1 MEDKKIRVAI
11 THGDTNGVG
20 YELIFKTFAEPEM
33 LELCTPIIYGSPK
46 VASYHRKALDIE
58 ATFSIINGAEEAQDG
73 RVNLL
78 TCFDDEVKIELG
90 VPTPESGQ
98 AAIDAL
104 DRAMTDCR
112 KGLFD
117 VLVTAPI
124 TEKNITIGGTP
135 FPGLGRYLDT
145 CLGQGQKS
153 QPLYITDQLRVAILA
168 DGIAMKDVPAKLTAE
183 ALSATITQLHRTL
196 CRDLRIYNPR
206 IAVLAFNADANGPE
220 ENDIIRPVVS
230 RLAEQKVNIFGPYQ
244 ADRFFG
250 ENQYD
255 AFDAILAIYHDQ
267 GLLPLKTLTDEQPHI
282 IMTGLPV
289 VCTTIFGDPDFANA
303 GKGKADE
310 NAFRR
315 AVYSAID
322 IARNRVT
329 YDEPFENPLPK
340 LFHEKRDESEKVRF
354 SIPKKKDA

>member
-1 MEDKKIRVAI
+1 MEDKRIRVAI

-46 VASYHRKALDIE
+46 IAAYHRKALDIE
-58 ATFSIINGAEEAQDG
+58 GNFSIINNAEDAQEG

-78 TCFDDEVKIELG
+78 TCFDNEVKVDLG
-90 VPTPESGQ
+90 VPTPESGK

-104 DRAMTDCR
+104 DRALTDYR

-117 VLVTAPI
+117 ILVTAPI
-124 TEKNITIGGTP
+124 FSQNITIEGTP
-135 FPGLGRYLDT
+135 FTGMRHYLDT
-145 CLGQGQKS
+145 CVGEGKKS
-153 QPLYITDQLRVAILA
+153 LPIYNTDNLRIAILA
-168 DGIAMKDVPAKLTAE
+168 DDIAMKDVSGKLTAE
-183 ALSATITQLHRTL
+183 ALTDTITLLHRTL

-206 IAVLAFNADANGPE
+206 IAVLAFNADANGTE

-230 RLAEQKVNIFGPYQ
+230 KLAEQKVNIFGPYQ

-250 ENQYD
+250 ENEYE

-267 GLLPLKTLTDEQPHI
+267 GILPLKTLTDEQPQI
-282 IMTGLPV
+282 IFAGLPI
-289 VCTTIFGDPDFANA
+289 VCTTVYGDPDFANA
-303 GKGKADE
+303 GKDKADE
-310 NAFRR
+310 NAIRR
-315 AVYSAID
+315 AIYSGID
-322 IARNRVT
+322 IARNRVI

-354 SIPKKKDA
+354 SIPKKKEE